1 MNKKKQ
7 LIELFIYIIIVI
19 VGAILLIMK
28 EG

>member
-1 MNKKKQ
+1 MDKKKQ

>member
-7 LIELFIYIIIVI
+7 LIELFIYIITVI

>member
-1 MNKKKQ
+1 MYKKKQ